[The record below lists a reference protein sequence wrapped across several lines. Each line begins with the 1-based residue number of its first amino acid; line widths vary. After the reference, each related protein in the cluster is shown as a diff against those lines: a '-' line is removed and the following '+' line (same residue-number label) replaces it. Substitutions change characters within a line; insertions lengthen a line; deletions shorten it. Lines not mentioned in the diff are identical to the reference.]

1 MYWFSVFFNLG
12 GYTYKWA
19 VHWRQ
24 SCRQGHF
31 QSFNKAMNKT
41 NCEFTVLLTCPW
53 IEITSHELS
62 NLIHLGSNL
71 SLALH
76 FYTLISQPDPNI
88 MHIIFPAIS
97 KGNHLPILEKD
108 VTFEEESWTKNH
120 PDNSYTHNKYFQKIL
135 SIHIQQIFFHSVL
148 VLSWTEI
155 KCSQTCFLCP
165 VQAFEG
171 GVICR

>member
-1 MYWFSVFFNLG
+1 MN
-12 GYTYKWA
+12 KWA

-31 QSFNKAMNKT
+31 QSFNKAVNKN

-88 MHIIFPAIS
+88 IHIIFPAIS
-97 KGNHLPILEKD
+97 KGPKPLLPILEKD
-108 VTFEEESWTKNH
+108 VIFEEESWTEKISEWVKTTQTSFSIHIHATNIFKK
-120 PDNSYTHNKYFQKIL
+120 YFQFIYNKYF
-135 SIHIQQIFFHSVL
+135 SIQ
-148 VLSWTEI
+148 SW
-155 KCSQTCFLCP
+155 
-165 VQAFEG
+165 
-171 GVICR
+171 

>member
-1 MYWFSVFFNLG
+1 MN
-12 GYTYKWA
+12 KWA

-31 QSFNKAMNKT
+31 QSFNKAMNKN

-53 IEITSHELS
+53 IEITTHELS

-88 MHIIFPAIS
+88 IHIIFPAIS
-97 KGNHLPILEKD
+97 KGPKPLLPILEKY
-108 VTFEEESWTKNH
+108 VIFEEESWTEKISEWVKTTQTSFSIHIHATNIFKK
-120 PDNSYTHNKYFQKIL
+120 YFQFIYNKYF
-135 SIHIQQIFFHSVL
+135 SIQ
-148 VLSWTEI
+148 SW
-155 KCSQTCFLCP
+155 
-165 VQAFEG
+165 
-171 GVICR
+171 

>member
-1 MYWFSVFFNLG
+1 MN
-12 GYTYKWA
+12 KWA

-31 QSFNKAMNKT
+31 QSFNKAMNKN

-108 VTFEEESWTKNH
+108 VIFEEESWTKNH
-120 PDNSYTHNKYFQKIL
+120 PDKFFNSYTHNKYFQKIL

-148 VLSWTEI
+148 VQKSNVLRHVFCAQF
-155 KCSQTCFLCP
+155 KPFLK
-165 VQAFEG
+165 G
-171 GVICR
+171 DVICR